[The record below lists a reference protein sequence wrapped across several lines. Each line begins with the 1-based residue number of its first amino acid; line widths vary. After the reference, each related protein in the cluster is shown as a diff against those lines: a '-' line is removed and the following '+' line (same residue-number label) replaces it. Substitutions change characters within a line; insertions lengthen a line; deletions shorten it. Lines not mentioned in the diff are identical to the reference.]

1 MKANFKLWNS
11 FAVVLLIVVA
21 ISCSKDE
28 SADPSGPI
36 DTDQDGIIDAND
48 DCPNAS
54 GPASNNGCPE
64 TTSETSLAE
73 VIALGTD
80 PEQFPNSRS
89 ETVEETF
96 APTNEDYDKEV
107 DDGSGGT
114 TTQQERFIC
123 TTERVSVTDG
133 NSEFPLFDVA
143 ADVIY
148 PGALLQGK
156 SIADGVN
163 PAPIPVARGEGTISY
178 NLINANLDSSFYVDE
193 VSKSSIQ
200 NGMNA
205 IIAGAIAA
213 GQDKPADNFNIE
225 YHSIEQE
232 EQLAL
237 ELGVK
242 FETFAS
248 EVQSELA
255 FSTDRNYNRT
265 LVKMTQSFYT
275 MTYDIPTSIDEFFA
289 PSVTPEQLST
299 YVQPDNPATF
309 ISSVVYGRI
318 FYMLIEST
326 SSRQKMDAELRATYG
341 GVKGGVSGEVE
352 ASSFNSLENVRIKVI
367 AYGGRGSAKLLGV
380 TNINEIAN
388 LLDESSDIRSGLPL
402 SYTVRSVNRPDKIVG
417 TTLATSYNKVTCE
430 LKGLLAP
437 GNYEEIGN
445 LFEEGIGAAM
455 QLEGT
460 NLIFYNKS
468 GTKYAWYNVADG
480 GETKKIFDIDD
491 PLGPM
496 GASTFTA
503 IGAAVHYNTG
513 IVYVYNEEGNKAELL
528 RYNEPSLA
536 SNTLPDGPI
545 GQYDQQNGSN
555 RQWVVDLIFTD
566 QGGNYPF
573 AGENIGA
580 GCMYFTYQES
590 GTDNFY
596 FVKEGDRY
604 AGYDPVTGVWGGVNL
619 TKNWAEGGAN
629 QMPFDNISAVCL
641 VSFSPTIKRQ
651 LFFNI
656 SGDEFT
662 IWNPEETNT
671 QVNQFSA
678 PWVCGN

>member
-1 MKANFKLWNS
+1 MMKTRTRLFRIGLTT
-11 FAVVLLIVVA
+11 VGLLVA
-21 ISCSKDE
+21 IACSKED
-28 SADPSGPI
+28 SGTSPTDPTDPTDPSGSTI
-36 DTDQDGIIDAND
+36 
-48 DCPNAS
+48 
-54 GPASNNGCPE
+54 
-64 TTSETSLAE
+64 AE

-80 PEQFPNSRS
+80 PDDFPSSRS

-96 APTNEDYDKEV
+96 APENDDYDIEV
-107 DDGSGGT
+107 EDDSGET
-114 TTQQERFIC
+114 TTQKERFIC

-133 NSEFPLFDVA
+133 NGEFPLFDVA

-148 PGALLQGK
+148 PGALLQGR
-156 SIADGVN
+156 SLSDGVN
-163 PAPIPVARGEGTISY
+163 PSPIPVARGEGTISY
-178 NLINANLDSSFYVDE
+178 NLINANLDSSFDVDE

-200 NGMNA
+200 NGMNT

-237 ELGVK
+237 ELGIK

-248 EVQSELA
+248 EVESELS
-255 FSTDRNYNRT
+255 FSTDQKYNRT

-275 MTYDIPTSIDEFFA
+275 MSYDIPTSINDFFD
-289 PSVTPEQLST
+289 PSVTPEQLAT

-326 SSRQKMDAELRATYG
+326 SSRQRMDAALRATYG

-352 ASSFNSLENVRIKVI
+352 VSSFESLDNVRIKVI

-417 TTLATSYNKVTCE
+417 TTLATTYNKVSCE

-437 GNYEEIGN
+437 GNYQEIGN
-445 LFEEGIGAAM
+445 LFEEGIGAAV

-460 NLIFYNKS
+460 NLILYNKS
-468 GTKYAWYNVADG
+468 GTQYAWYNVADG

-491 PLGPM
+491 PNGPM

-513 IVYVYNEEGNKAELL
+513 IVYVYNEDGNKAELL
-528 RYNEPSLA
+528 RYDEPSLA
-536 SNTLPDGPI
+536 SNTLPDAPI
-545 GQYDQQNGSN
+545 GQYDQLNGTN
-555 RQWVVDLIFTD
+555 RQWIVDEIFTD

-580 GCMYFTYQES
+580 ACMYFTYQE
-590 GTDNFY
+590 GPTDNFY

-619 TKNWAEGGAN
+619 TKNWAIGGKN
-629 QMPFDNISAVCL
+629 IMPFDTISAVCL
-641 VSFSPTIKRQ
+641 VSFSSTIKRQ

-656 SGDEFT
+656 NGDEFT
-662 IWNPEETNT
+662 IWNPEVSASE
-671 QVNQFSA
+671 VNQFSP